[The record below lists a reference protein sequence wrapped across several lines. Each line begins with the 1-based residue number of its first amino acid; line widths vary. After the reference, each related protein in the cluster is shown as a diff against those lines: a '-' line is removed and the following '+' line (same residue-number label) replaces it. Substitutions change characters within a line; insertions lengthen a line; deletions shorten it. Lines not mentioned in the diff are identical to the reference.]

1 MSVSQVTPTQ
11 PTAPLFDMSKAQPIA
26 AAQVKPSAPLFD
38 MSKAKPIAG
47 PSPSSARPQTPS
59 TLTDTSPMADP
70 GQGKPYEEPET
81 KGPLHQIGGLLQGA
95 GENVAGAIKGVHDLF
110 QEPQNDDEKAIQQK
124 VMIGDHGELGG
135 RLALAGYRFLHGV
148 NDTLNQSDKA
158 GELGAKEAKESG
170 STKAGV
176 LTDLENEPFVGN
188 ATKLAEQGEYGKAL
202 GDLLTSIALMR
213 GGAKGAQELP
223 AAAEGAEAAIPRPIS
238 VGGTELPETVGQA
251 ASRANSTGIG
261 SDIKGVE
268 DVAKRIPG
276 SEGLRD
282 VSNKQQ
288 AAAREILADKASTA
302 VSGTPAQV
310 SKAPESIEQNAANA
324 AEAARQAGSAKYEE
338 LSKAASIGSGA
349 DFTKPVEAAN
359 SILSDDTLAKVLPKS
374 ARDALGKVAASLTDR
389 EEIAHQ
395 IYGKAFS
402 DLDGAKQSEVGK
414 AMLGPAQ
421 APPFDAILKARSEL
435 SDAANGMKDAAD
447 RFQAHKAVDQF
458 DQAINES
465 LKAHDEVNGTDLSGT
480 LAEGKRLWSQKYA
493 FEEFR
498 DGLQSL
504 MRDHPTQ
511 GIGRSTEQHSR
522 SSSMISIHAERKGRH
537 SSTECFRMIRSP
549 SKICTT
555 SPTSWGRIKRAPGG
569 MASSFAKLRILG
581 LKESAIGLIANAAGF
596 SWLLSRPGMARNF
609 LTALSAGKNI
619 AKTSAAIGAIN
630 NAANQVQN
638 TQSGSDP
645 DVPEGRVPV
654 KTPGGVYHFP
664 DAESARRFQQAA
676 GIQ

>member
-498 DGLQSL
+498 DGLQDVLKNQPYTGNREINGSAFQKL
-504 MRDHPTQ
+504 VNDLDPRGSKGTTPLQRMFPDDPQ
-511 GIGRSTEQHSR
+511 SVKD
-522 SSSMISIHAERKGRH
+522 IHDLADFMGKNQASAG
-537 SSTECFRMIRSP
+537 
-549 SKICTT
+549 
-555 SPTSWGRIKRAPGG
+555 AGG
-569 MASSFAKLRILG
+569 MASGFAKLRILG
-581 LKESAIGLIANAAGF
+581 SERRGNRVNREHCGIFLVTFKTRYGAQLFNGADCRERRGESQRSYRRDQQRRESN
-596 SWLLSRPGMARNF
+596 
-609 LTALSAGKNI
+609 
-619 AKTSAAIGAIN
+619 
-630 NAANQVQN
+630 
-638 TQSGSDP
+638 
-645 DVPEGRVPV
+645 PE
-654 KTPGGVYHFP
+654 
-664 DAESARRFQQAA
+664 Q
-676 GIQ
+676 

>member
-1 MSVSQVTPTQ
+1 MPPQDPYASIATPLPGGGLPPSMQ
-11 PTAPLFDMSKAQPIA
+11 TATDPYA
-26 AAQVKPSAPLFD
+26 AI
-38 MSKAKPIAG
+38 AKPLPAG
-47 PSPSSARPQTPS
+47 DPK
-59 TLTDTSPMADP
+59 TLADTSPMADP
-70 GQGKPYEEPET
+70 GAGTPYQKPET

-110 QEPQNDDEKAIQQK
+110 QGPQDEDEKAIQQK

-223 AAAEGAEAAIPRPIS
+223 AAAEGAEAAIPPPIS

-288 AAAREILADKASTA
+288 AAARDILTDKARGA
-302 VSGTPAQV
+302 VPGNQQTFSNT
-310 SKAPESIEQNAANA
+310 PESIEQNATNA
-324 AEAARQAGSAKYEE
+324 AESARQAGSAKYEE

-498 DGLQSL
+498 DGLQDVL
-504 MRDHPTQ
+504 KNQPHTGNREINGAAFQKLVNDLDPRGAKGTTQ
-511 GIGRSTEQHSR
+511 LH
-522 SSSMISIHAERKGRH
+522 
-537 SSTECFRMIRSP
+537 RMFPDDPQSVKDMHDLADFMGKNQA
-549 SKICTT
+549 S
-555 SPTSWGRIKRAPGG
+555 AGG

-581 LKESAIGLIANAAGF
+581 LKESAIGLIANTAGF